1 MQHRSGTA
9 RFGFVKRMLVPM
21 IVGAA
26 LAVLAPAPTWAQTP
40 SADAL
45 TQMEAQIFVLVN
57 QARAQAGFAPLTRA
71 PELDTAA
78 RRHSQDMAT
87 TGNFSHLGSDA
98 STFWQR
104 AEAAGYTG
112 FANGENISAGLE
124 TAEGTMNG
132 WMNSIGHRDN
142 ILNPNSNEIGIAV
155 VFRASSPY
163 RYYWTQVFGAR

>member
-1 MQHRSGTA
+1 MQHRSGTG

-40 SADAL
+40 SADDL
-45 TQMEAQIFVLVN
+45 KRQEAQLFVLVN

-78 RRHSQDMAT
+78 RRHSEDMAT
-87 TGNFSHLGSDA
+87 TGNLSHTGSDG

-104 AEAAGYTG
+104 AEASGYNG
-112 FANGENISAGLE
+112 FANGENISAGLD

-132 WMNSIGHRDN
+132 WMSSAGHRAN
-142 ILNPNSNEIGIAV
+142 ILNPTSNEIGIAV
-155 VFRASSPY
+155 VFRAGSQY
-163 RYYWTQVFGAR
+163 GYYWTQVFGAR